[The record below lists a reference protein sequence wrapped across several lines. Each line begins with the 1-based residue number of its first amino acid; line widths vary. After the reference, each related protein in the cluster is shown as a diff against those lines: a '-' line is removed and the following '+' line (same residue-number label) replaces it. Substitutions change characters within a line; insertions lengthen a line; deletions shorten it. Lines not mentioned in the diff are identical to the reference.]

1 MATAD
6 NFEIIKHLSQQEQI
20 IVNEYLKKFKPIG
33 LNKKNEYKE
42 ELLFQ
47 ILSKEK
53 NVSDAELS
61 KRLEVKR
68 IDMLKSNLYTK
79 IIEALTQD
87 RFISNGELF
96 SKNDQTVFKL
106 KKQLLAIRILYRNLT
121 RDKTNSI
128 LKLLDELI
136 KNAIKN
142 EVYEITIEALQL
154 KKYTTGI
161 RFGIKEFEKIDSEI
175 EFYKLTQTA
184 LYKATDEYSKLAL
197 NNEFQKKYTE
207 KELDSQLSS
216 AIKRTQSDFKNTKS
230 NQIYYFLQLLI
241 LAQLERKKEYKKA
254 INHSIAFIK
263 YIKNCD
269 IVFRKERIGFMWD
282 NVSQFKVYLGD
293 YKGAAI
299 DAQKAQEYYLKNSFH
314 SLVSIEQ
321 EFYAHFY
328 NKNIAKALFCI
339 ELMQEHPFS
348 DSGQFRKSK
357 FTYYK
362 ACVMFEL
369 KQFQQAWNQLKNTL
383 EIETDKTRWNISLR
397 ILNIILFVELKK
409 INEASRALE
418 ALRKHI
424 ERTKIDEKI
433 TKRDQ
438 LIVTTLREFEK
449 DGFQLNHKKNVMNNF
464 INLLSTPND
473 EVSWTHYSTELIPFH
488 KWIQSQTN

>member
-68 IDMLKSNLYTK
+68 IDMLKSNLFTK

-87 RFISNGELF
+87 RFISNVELF

-197 NNEFQKKYTE
+197 HNEFQKKYSE
-207 KELDSQLSS
+207 KELDNQLSS

-230 NQIYYFLQLLI
+230 NQIYI
-241 LAQLERKKEYKKA
+241 KKA
-254 INHSIAFIK
+254 
-263 YIKNCD
+263 
-269 IVFRKERIGFMWD
+269 
-282 NVSQFKVYLGD
+282 
-293 YKGAAI
+293 
-299 DAQKAQEYYLKNSFH
+299 
-314 SLVSIEQ
+314 
-321 EFYAHFY
+321 
-328 NKNIAKALFCI
+328 
-339 ELMQEHPFS
+339 
-348 DSGQFRKSK
+348 
-357 FTYYK
+357 
-362 ACVMFEL
+362 
-369 KQFQQAWNQLKNTL
+369 
-383 EIETDKTRWNISLR
+383 
-397 ILNIILFVELKK
+397 
-409 INEASRALE
+409 
-418 ALRKHI
+418 
-424 ERTKIDEKI
+424 
-433 TKRDQ
+433 
-438 LIVTTLREFEK
+438 
-449 DGFQLNHKKNVMNNF
+449 
-464 INLLSTPND
+464 LST
-473 EVSWTHYSTELIPFH
+473 SKLH
-488 KWIQSQTN
+488 KLKCLRLYQRN

>member
-68 IDMLKSNLYTK
+68 IDMLKSNLFTK

-87 RFISNGELF
+87 RFISNVELF

-175 EFYKLTQTA
+175 EF
-184 LYKATDEYSKLAL
+184 
-197 NNEFQKKYTE
+197 
-207 KELDSQLSS
+207 
-216 AIKRTQSDFKNTKS
+216 
-230 NQIYYFLQLLI
+230 
-241 LAQLERKKEYKKA
+241 
-254 INHSIAFIK
+254 
-263 YIKNCD
+263 
-269 IVFRKERIGFMWD
+269 
-282 NVSQFKVYLGD
+282 
-293 YKGAAI
+293 
-299 DAQKAQEYYLKNSFH
+299 
-314 SLVSIEQ
+314 
-321 EFYAHFY
+321 
-328 NKNIAKALFCI
+328 
-339 ELMQEHPFS
+339 
-348 DSGQFRKSK
+348 
-357 FTYYK
+357 
-362 ACVMFEL
+362 
-369 KQFQQAWNQLKNTL
+369 
-383 EIETDKTRWNISLR
+383 
-397 ILNIILFVELKK
+397 
-409 INEASRALE
+409 
-418 ALRKHI
+418 
-424 ERTKIDEKI
+424 
-433 TKRDQ
+433 
-438 LIVTTLREFEK
+438 
-449 DGFQLNHKKNVMNNF
+449 
-464 INLLSTPND
+464 
-473 EVSWTHYSTELIPFH
+473 
-488 KWIQSQTN
+488 